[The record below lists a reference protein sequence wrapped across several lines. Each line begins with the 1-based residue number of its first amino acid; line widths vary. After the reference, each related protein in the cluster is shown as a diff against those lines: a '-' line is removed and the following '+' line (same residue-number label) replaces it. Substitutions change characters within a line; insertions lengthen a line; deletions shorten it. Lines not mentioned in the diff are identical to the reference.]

1 MEDLTIIIPAK
12 DEKESLPIVIKNLK
26 PFECEIIITI
36 KYDDIETLKAIKNE
50 NVKIFYQSG
59 KGYGN
64 SLREAIESCK
74 SKYFCIFNADGS
86 FDHND
91 LPKMYKEIKD
101 NDFIYTTRYESPGG
115 SDDDTIITL
124 FGNKFFSKIGN
135 LFFSLKISD
144 ILYTF

>member
-1 MEDLTIIIPAK
+1 MEDLNNNYIAK

-50 NVKIFYQSG
+50 NVKIFLSIWKRIWKFSQRS
-59 KGYGN
+59 N
-64 SLREAIESCK
+64 ESCK

-91 LPKMYKEIKD
+91 LPKMYKEIRD
-101 NDFIYTTRYESPGG
+101 
-115 SDDDTIITL
+115 
-124 FGNKFFSKIGN
+124 
-135 LFFSLKISD
+135 
-144 ILYTF
+144 